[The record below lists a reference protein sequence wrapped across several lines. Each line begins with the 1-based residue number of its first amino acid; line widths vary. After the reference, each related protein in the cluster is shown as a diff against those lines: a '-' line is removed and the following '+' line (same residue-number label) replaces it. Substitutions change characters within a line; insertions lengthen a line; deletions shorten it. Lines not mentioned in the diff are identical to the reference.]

1 MRFLQAKVHA
11 GGAVLSAHGDPHS
24 SKCKW
29 SEGSS
34 ALHATA
40 LGGRACIH
48 GPLDLRLTE
57 EVPALILNVGP
68 GPAGAQAIQVAG
80 ANSGLYQSRLLCRRP
95 HISATLCWHPCR
107 SLQLSRLP
115 LPCVQVLKMKFAA
128 PITGADV
135 GLKREWIIGQ
145 HLNTLGD
152 DGDEMSGA
160 ALHTLS
166 LRARSP
172 CVVRLA

>member
-1 MRFLQAKVHA
+1 MLKQFRWRVPTLASINQDFCASGHTSLQ
-11 GGAVLSAHGDPHS
+11 
-24 SKCKW
+24 
-29 SEGSS
+29 
-34 ALHATA
+34 
-40 LGGRACIH
+40 
-48 GPLDLRLTE
+48 
-57 EVPALILNVGP
+57 
-68 GPAGAQAIQVAG
+68 
-80 ANSGLYQSRLLCRRP
+80 
-95 HISATLCWHPCR
+95 HPCR

-160 ALHTLS
+160 ALHTCS
-166 LRARSP
+166 LRARPP
-172 CVVRLA
+172 CVVRLT